1 MDNTLKSSLDNVSI
15 VQNTDNNTSQFNTTE
30 GFEKQ
35 EENKAE
41 DSILAGD
48 DRDLILLSTAG
59 SKLLGYNEVK
69 SFVLGAKNRAVS
81 ACTLR
86 QMKVIDYLRELN
98 GNSIITEPDLESGN
112 WRTNIKSSL
121 FFQKVIFISLYLRSL
136 LKSSQENFISFSS
149 ENPILPSLYKKIF
162 DIAASKTNFYEAIE
176 KSLFYS
182 VLSSYLSL
190 EIKCDYV
197 VNELGEVTQDVSVK
211 PIHPLLCNFNEDKT
225 ITEVINYIPYEVA
238 YKHNLVWDYPVE
250 DLKPYYKTKEVDKVF
265 YNVVSTDPSYS
276 SSVKVSD
283 VYCRYVSPDFVS
295 SLYKFTIV
303 NDIYLVSYSLVSDLD
318 SGVPIIFE
326 SFYSDDVQVSFA
338 DLVWDYFKEDSRFLR
353 GIIDRGV
360 LSTAS
365 GFNLNT
371 QALAEGENTITI
383 SPFTVVKSI
392 GEKPAVS
399 TFQLASFDPN
409 LLPVRQ
415 LLVNEVQNITGMT
428 EFLMGMPTS
437 KGRPT
442 AKEVSLKTQQ
452 NSEMIST
459 IISRIESS
467 FFVKAA
473 KKMLALYCLYK
484 FDDVKDLLNDNE
496 NQVLVEK
503 MASSQE
509 YTDTNKVLYSMLLD
523 GISITV
529 NGMTTLVKSQNEVQS
544 IMEFVQLCSQ
554 LGLTPYIDMVT
565 VFKELFK
572 RMNLPSDFVRIPTQ
586 EEMVA
591 MAQQQQAQQQK
602 LQEVSAKVGNEV
614 ISDKDLLKTTLG
626 NKNGNIFSSILQ
638 MVSGGQ

>member
-1 MDNTLKSSLDNVSI
+1 MDNIIETSIDNTSN
-15 VQNTDNNTSQFNTTE
+15 VQNIHNKNKEPDIILNGNN
-30 GFEKQ
+30 K
-35 EENKAE
+35 
-41 DSILAGD
+41 
-48 DRDLILLSTAG
+48 DLILLSTSG
-59 SKLLGYNEVK
+59 SKLLGYNEVND
-69 SFVLGAKNRAVS
+69 FVLGAKNRAVS

-86 QMKVIDYLRELN
+86 HMKVIDYLRELN
-98 GNSIITEPDLESGN
+98 GNSIITEPDFEAGN

-136 LKSSQENFISFSS
+136 LKSSQENFINFSS

-197 VNELGEVTQDVSVK
+197 VNELGEVTQDVTVK

-225 ITEVINYIPYEVA
+225 IIEVINYIPYEVA

-250 DLKPYYKTKEVDKVF
+250 DLKPYYKSKEVDVVF

-276 SSVKVSD
+276 SSVKISD

-353 GIIDRGV
+353 GIVDRGV

-392 GEKPAVS
+392 GDKPAV
-399 TFQLASFDPN
+399 TNFQLASFDPN

-415 LLVNEVQNITGMT
+415 LLVNEAQNITGMT

-484 FDDVKDLLNDNE
+484 FDDIKDLLNDNE
-496 NQVLVEK
+496 NQVIVEK

-509 YTDTNKVLYSMLLD
+509 YTDTNKVLYDMLLD

-544 IMEFVQLCSQ
+544 IMEFVQVCAQ

-602 LQEVSAKVGNEV
+602 LQEVGAKVGNEV
-614 ISDKDLLKTTLG
+614 ISDKDLLKTTIG
-626 NKNGNIFSSILQ
+626 NRNNNIFSSILN
-638 MVSGGQ
+638 MVAGGK

>member
-1 MDNTLKSSLDNVSI
+1 
-15 VQNTDNNTSQFNTTE
+15 
-30 GFEKQ
+30 
-35 EENKAE
+35 
-41 DSILAGD
+41 
-48 DRDLILLSTAG
+48 
-59 SKLLGYNEVK
+59 
-69 SFVLGAKNRAVS
+69 
-81 ACTLR
+81 
-86 QMKVIDYLRELN
+86 
-98 GNSIITEPDLESGN
+98 
-112 WRTNIKSSL
+112 
-121 FFQKVIFISLYLRSL
+121 
-136 LKSSQENFISFSS
+136 
-149 ENPILPSLYKKIF
+149 
-162 DIAASKTNFYEAIE
+162 
-176 KSLFYS
+176 
-182 VLSSYLSL
+182 
-190 EIKCDYV
+190 
-197 VNELGEVTQDVSVK
+197 
-211 PIHPLLCNFNEDKT
+211 LLCNFNEDKT
-225 ITEVINYIPYEVA
+225 IIEVINYIPYEVA

-276 SSVKVSD
+276 ASVKVSD
-283 VYCRYVSPDFVS
+283 VYCRFVSPDFVS

-353 GIIDRGV
+353 GIVDRGV

-442 AKEVSLKTQQ
+442 AKEVALKTQQ

-473 KKMLALYCLYK
+473 KKMLALFCLYK

-496 NQVLVEK
+496 NQVLVSK

-523 GISITV
+523 GVSITV
-529 NGMTTLVKSQNEVQS
+529 NGMTNLVKSQNEVQS

-602 LQEVSAKVGNEV
+602 LQEVGAKVGNEV
-614 ISDKDLLKTTLG
+614 ISDKDLLNTTLG
-626 NKNGNIFSSILQ
+626 NRNNNIFSSILN
-638 MVSGGQ
+638 MVSGGK